1 MNKIIKTA
9 ALLALAA
16 AWPVQAMELGNMR
29 AGEVS
34 VYVQD
39 LESGAVQ
46 VSHRADV
53 PMNPASAMK
62 LVTAFA
68 ALRKLGA
75 DYRWTTEFKSSAPV
89 GQGRL
94 AGDLYWVGSGDPV
107 FDQNSLL
114 AVQQQLRE
122 RGVQEIGGRLVLDRS
137 LWGKV
142 ENPSDF
148 AADAAE
154 TYMTAPDPH
163 MTAYKVVWLKPQR
176 DEAGV
181 LDWTSN
187 PPLPEVRID
196 SSRLQITVPHS
207 ENASAAKKAR
217 SVKQQQDAPKQAADV
232 EKQAATDKPLKPL
245 EAKCSAPQRH
255 IHTVYQNGVLTVSG
269 KLPEACLG
277 HEIYANMLDTPT
289 FAAKSFINHWR
300 EQGGTVLGCD
310 ASTKGCLA
318 SGKTPQDAKTLAV
331 WHSKPLAQVLA
342 DMNKYSNNVIARTV
356 FLKLGESADA
366 AQALRAADAAVRAEL
381 AAAGVD
387 ASALVLENGSGLSR
401 RERVSAQMLGEM
413 LAAAYRSPM
422 GREFA
427 ATLPAGGEGTLN
439 KRFSQTDGLLRLKTG
454 TLKNV
459 RALAGYWLGEKPKVV
474 VALVNSEQSDVYL
487 KDLDDL
493 VLRLAAEGGRN
504 WLNLWHRCAKRTAV

>member
-16 AWPVQAMELGNMR
+16 AWPVQALELGNMR

-46 VSHRADV
+46 VAHRADV

-68 ALRKLGA
+68 AFRKLGE
-75 DYRWTTEFKSSAPV
+75 DYRWTTEFKSSASIE
-89 GQGRL
+89 QGRL

-114 AVQQQLRE
+114 SMQQQLRE
-122 RGVQEIGGRLVLDRS
+122 RGVQAIGGQLVLDRS

-142 ENPSDF
+142 DNPADF

-181 LDWTSN
+181 LAWTSN

-196 SSRLQITVPHS
+196 SSRLQIMPS
-207 ENASAAKKAR
+207 ENKSVAEKKAKR
-217 SVKQQQDAPKQAADV
+217 ADSA
-232 EKQAATDKPLKPL
+232 EKQAKTAQKPVNQDENRAVAVAERKT
-245 EAKCSAPQRH
+245 EAPKCSAPQRH

-277 HEIYANMLDTPT
+277 HEIYANMLNTPT

-300 EQGGTVLGCD
+300 EQGGTVSDGF
-310 ASTKGCLA
+310 TT
-318 SGKTPQDAKTLAV
+318 GKAPENAHTLAV

-342 DMNKYSNNVIARTV
+342 DMNKHSNNVIARTV

-366 AQALRAADAAVRAEL
+366 AQALQAADAAVRAEL

-413 LAAAYRSPM
+413 LAAAYRSPF
-422 GREFA
+422 GKAFA
-427 ATLPAGGEGTLN
+427 AGLPQGGEGTLKN
-439 KRFSQTDGLLRLKTG
+439 RFSHTDGLLRLKTG

-474 VALVNSEQSDVYL
+474 VALVNSEQSDLYL
-487 KDLDDL
+487 KDLDYL
-493 VLRLAAEGGRN
+493 VLQLAAEGGRN
-504 WLNLWHRCAKRTAV
+504 WLNLSHRCAKRTAA

>member
-16 AWPVQAMELGNMR
+16 AWPVQALELGNIR

-68 ALRKLGA
+68 AFRKLGE
-75 DYRWTTEFKSSAPV
+75 DYRWSTEFKSSAPIE
-89 GQGRL
+89 QGHL

-114 AVQQQLRE
+114 SMQQQLRE
-122 RGVQEIGGRLVLDRS
+122 RGVQAIGGQLVLDRS

-142 ENPSDF
+142 ENPADF

-181 LDWTSN
+181 LAWTSN

-196 SSRLQITVPHS
+196 SSRLQIVPSSGKTAGS
-207 ENASAAKKAR
+207 ESASAAKKAG
-217 SVKQQQDAPKQAADV
+217 SAKQNSDARAKQAA
-232 EKQAATDKPLKPL
+232 EQPLKRV

-277 HEIYANMLDTPT
+277 HEIYANMLNTPT

-300 EQGGTVLGCD
+300 EQGGTVSDGF
-310 ASTKGCLA
+310 TT
-318 SGKTPQDAKTLAV
+318 GKTPENAHTLAV

-342 DMNKYSNNVIARTV
+342 DMNKHSNNVIARTV

-366 AQALRAADAAVRAEL
+366 AQALQAADAAVRAEL

-413 LAAAYRSPM
+413 LAAAYRSPF
-422 GREFA
+422 GKAFA
-427 ATLPAGGEGTLN
+427 AGLPQGGEGTLKN
-439 KRFSQTDGLLRLKTG
+439 RFSHTDGLLRLKTG

-474 VALVNSEQSDVYL
+474 VALVNSEQSDLYL
-487 KDLDDL
+487 KDLDYL
-493 VLRLAAEGGRN
+493 VLQLAAEGGRN
-504 WLNLWHRCAKRTAV
+504 WLNLSHRCAKRTAA

>member
-16 AWPVQAMELGNMR
+16 AWPVQALELGNMR

-68 ALRKLGA
+68 AFRKLGE
-75 DYRWTTEFKSSAPV
+75 DYRWSTEFKSSAPIE
-89 GQGRL
+89 QGRL

-114 AVQQQLRE
+114 SMQQQLRE
-122 RGVQEIGGRLVLDRS
+122 RGVQAIGGQLVLDRS

-142 ENPSDF
+142 DNPADF

-181 LDWTSN
+181 LVWTSN

-196 SSRLQITVPHS
+196 SSRLQIMPS
-207 ENASAAKKAR
+207 ENKSVAEKKAKR
-217 SVKQQQDAPKQAADV
+217 ADSA
-232 EKQAATDKPLKPL
+232 EKQAKTAQKAANQDENRAAAVAERKTDVP
-245 EAKCSAPQRH
+245 KCSAPQRH

-277 HEIYANMLDTPT
+277 HEIYANMLNTPT

-300 EQGGTVLGCD
+300 EQGGTVSDGF
-310 ASTKGCLA
+310 ST
-318 SGKTPQDAKTLAV
+318 GKTPENAHTLAV

-342 DMNKYSNNVIARTV
+342 DMNKHSNNVIARTV

-366 AQALRAADAAVRAEL
+366 AQALQAADAAVRAEL

-413 LAAAYRSPM
+413 LAAAYRSPF
-422 GREFA
+422 GKAFA
-427 ATLPAGGEGTLN
+427 AGLPQGGEGTLKN
-439 KRFSQTDGLLRLKTG
+439 RFSHTDGLLRLKTG

-474 VALVNSEQSDVYL
+474 VALVNSEQSDLYL
-487 KDLDDL
+487 KDLDYL
-493 VLRLAAEGGRN
+493 VLQLAAEGGRN
-504 WLNLWHRCAKRTAV
+504 WLNLSHRCAKRTVA

>member
-9 ALLALAA
+9 ALLALASV
-16 AWPVQAMELGNMR
+16 WPVQAMELGKMR

-39 LESGAVQ
+39 LESGEVQ
-46 VSHRADV
+46 VAHRADV

-68 ALRKLGA
+68 AFRKLGE
-75 DYRWTTEFKSSAPV
+75 DYRWSTEFKSSAPIE
-89 GQGRL
+89 QGRL

-122 RGVQEIGGRLVLDRS
+122 RGVQEIAGKLVLDRS

-142 ENPSDF
+142 DNPADF

-181 LDWTSN
+181 LAWTSN

-196 SSRLQITVPHS
+196 SSRLQIMPS
-207 ENASAAKKAR
+207 ENKSVVEKKAKR
-217 SVKQQQDAPKQAADV
+217 ADSA
-232 EKQAATDKPLKPL
+232 EKQAKTAQKAADQDENRAAAVAEGKT
-245 EAKCSAPQRH
+245 EAPKCSAPQRH

-277 HEIYANMLDTPT
+277 HEIYANMLNTPT

-300 EQGGTVLGCD
+300 EQGGTVSEGF
-310 ASTKGCLA
+310 TT
-318 SGKTPQDAKTLAV
+318 GKTPENAHTLAV

-342 DMNKYSNNVIARTV
+342 DMNKHSNNVIARTV

-366 AQALRAADAAVRAEL
+366 AQALQAADAAVRAEL

-413 LAAAYRSPM
+413 LAAAYRSPF
-422 GREFA
+422 GKAFA
-427 ATLPAGGEGTLN
+427 AGLPQGGEGTLKN
-439 KRFSQTDGLLRLKTG
+439 RFSHTDGLLRLKTG

-474 VALVNSEQSDVYL
+474 VALVNSEQSDLYL
-487 KDLDDL
+487 KDLDYL
-493 VLRLAAEGGRN
+493 VLQLAAEGGRN
-504 WLNLWHRCAKRTAV
+504 WLNLSHRCAKRTAA

>member
-1 MNKIIKTA
+1 MNKIIKTT

-16 AWPVQAMELGNMR
+16 AWPVQALELGKMR
-29 AGEVS
+29 ADEVS

-46 VSHRADV
+46 VAHRAQV
-53 PMNPASAMK
+53 QVNPASTMK

-68 ALRKLGA
+68 ALRKLGG
-75 DYRWTTEFKSSAPV
+75 DYRWTTEFKSSAPIE
-89 GQGRL
+89 QGRL

-114 AVQQQLRE
+114 AVQRQLRE
-122 RGVQEIGGRLVLDRS
+122 RGVQEIGGKLVLDRS

-142 ENPSDF
+142 PNPADF

-176 DEAGV
+176 GEAGA
-181 LDWTSN
+181 LAWTSN

-196 SSRLQITVPHS
+196 GSLLAIVPS
-207 ENASAAKKAR
+207 ENARSAKNGQKAEAR
-217 SVKQQQDAPKQAADV
+217 TDRKDETGQAEENGKRRASAEAAPNGADAGEGVVQ
-232 EKQAATDKPLKPL
+232 
-245 EAKCSAPQRH
+245 AKCTAPQRH
-255 IHTVYQNGVLTVSG
+255 IHTVYRNGVLTVSG
-269 KLPEACLG
+269 RLPEACLG
-277 HEIYANMLDTPT
+277 HEIYANMLSAPE
-289 FAAKSFINHWR
+289 FAAKSFINHWHA
-300 EQGGTVLGCD
+300 QGGTVSACAAAAKD
-310 ASTKGCLA
+310 CLA
-318 SGKTPQDAKTLAV
+318 AGKTPENAHTLAA

-366 AQALRAADAAVRAEL
+366 EKALQAADAAVRAEL

-413 LAAAYRSPM
+413 LAAAYRSPL
-422 GREFA
+422 RQAFTES
-427 ATLPAGGEGTLN
+427 LPAGGEGTLQN
-439 KRFSQTDGLLRLKTG
+439 RFAQTDGLLRLKTG

-474 VALVNSEQSDVYL
+474 VAVVNSEQSDLYL
-487 KDLDDL
+487 KDLDRL
-493 VLRLAAEGGRN
+493 VLQLAAEGGRN
-504 WLNLWHRCAKRTAV
+504 WLMTK

>member
-16 AWPVQAMELGNMR
+16 AWPVQALELGNIR

-39 LESGAVQ
+39 LESGVVQ

-68 ALRKLGA
+68 AFRKLGE
-75 DYRWTTEFKSSAPV
+75 DYRWSTEFKSSAPIE
-89 GQGRL
+89 QGRL

-114 AVQQQLRE
+114 SMQQQLRE
-122 RGVQEIGGRLVLDRS
+122 RGVQAIGGQLVLDRS

-142 ENPSDF
+142 DNPADF

-176 DEAGV
+176 DEAGA
-181 LDWTSN
+181 LSWTSN

-217 SVKQQQDAPKQAADV
+217 SAKQQQDAPKQAADV
-232 EKQAATDKPLKPL
+232 EKQAATDKPLKSV

-277 HEIYANMLDTPT
+277 HEIYANMLNTPT

-300 EQGGTVLGCD
+300 EQGGTVSDGF
-310 ASTKGCLA
+310 TT
-318 SGKTPQDAKTLAV
+318 GKTPENAHVLAV

-342 DMNKYSNNVIARTV
+342 DMNKHSNNVIARTV

-366 AQALRAADAAVRAEL
+366 AQALQAADAAVRAEL

-413 LAAAYRSPM
+413 LAAAYRSPF
-422 GREFA
+422 GKAFA
-427 ATLPAGGEGTLN
+427 AGLPQGGEGTLKN
-439 KRFSQTDGLLRLKTG
+439 RFSHTDGLLRLKTG

-474 VALVNSEQSDVYL
+474 VALVNSEQSDLYL
-487 KDLDDL
+487 KDLDYL
-493 VLRLAAEGGRN
+493 VLQLAAEGGRN
-504 WLNLWHRCAKRTAV
+504 WLNLSHRCAKRTAA